1 MRGKKKNL
9 SIKMQILFDPTK
21 LNSTKLSRIFPRKEF
36 RNREIRFSFIRTR
49 SSVFFFTVLYD
60 FTS

>member
-1 MRGKKKNL
+1 
-9 SIKMQILFDPTK
+9 MQIPFDPTK

-36 RNREIRFSFIRTR
+36 RNREIRFSFINEN
-49 SSVFFFTVLYD
+49 SVFFFTVLHD

>member
-9 SIKMQILFDPTK
+9 SIKMQIPFDPTK
-21 LNSTKLSRIFPRKEF
+21 LNSTKHSRIFPRKEF
-36 RNREIRFSFIRTR
+36 RNREIRFSFINEN
-49 SSVFFFTVLYD
+49 SVFFFTVLHD